1 MLPRSSHPF
10 IPGAYC
16 IELFASLP
24 RIPPWVVHCI
34 MAQPS
39 FSVHRSSTGHDILP
53 AAESLGTNKA
63 SFVSM
68 HTLFVWTFGS
78 GAVVR
83 GVIVP
88 RRCLILFGQ

>member
-1 MLPRSSHPF
+1 
-10 IPGAYC
+10 
-16 IELFASLP
+16 
-24 RIPPWVVHCI
+24 
-34 MAQPS
+34 
-39 FSVHRSSTGHDILP
+39 
-53 AAESLGTNKA
+53 
-63 SFVSM
+63 M